1 MQAFSRVAVLYLL
14 IFCSLPVFSQKH
26 RTLVWST
33 DGNSY
38 YSAEDEGILRYHLP
52 DHTKEVIVAS
62 ADLLPMAQEGAE
74 AIKSFSVSADARKIL
89 IFTHAEKVWRYET
102 RGDYWV
108 YDLGTR
114 SLKQLGSSLPAS
126 SLMFAKLSPDGS
138 KAAYVSGHN
147 LYTEDLAKSR
157 ISQLTHDGS
166 RKMINGT
173 FDWVYEEEFD
183 CRDGFR
189 WSPDSRSI
197 AYWQIA
203 DTATRDYLMLNT
215 TDSVYSHTVPVEYPV
230 AGQLPSPYR
239 IGVVDVATDAVVW
252 MKLPGDAQ
260 YGTYLPRMEWAAN
273 SSELIVQHLNRRQN
287 ESRLMLC
294 SVKDGNAQVIYQEHD
309 SAWIDVISSWADDYK
324 YGGWDW
330 LSGGAEFLWPSDKDG
345 WNHLYRISRSGKNE
359 TLVTKGNFDVMDI
372 VRVDEKDNLLFFMAS
387 PDNATQAYLYRCR
400 LDGKGNA
407 ERVSPADEPGTHYY
421 EISPNGR
428 FAFHRFSN
436 YYTPTQAEWL
446 SLPAHQAI
454 TGSSR
459 VTKPVKPATA
469 HMEFFTVKT
478 ADGISMDGWMTKPPD
493 FDPAKKYPVLFYVY
507 TEPAAQTVV
516 DSYGTGDNIL
526 YQGDL
531 SADGYIYISLDG
543 RGTPAPK
550 GAAWR
555 KAIYRKIGQVNIRD
569 QAMAAAKILQ
579 WPFVDTSRIA
589 VWGWSGGGSATL
601 NLMFQH
607 PEIYKTGIAVA
618 AVGNELTYDNI
629 YQERYMGIPQETR
642 ADYLRGSAITYA
654 RNLQGNLL
662 YIHGTGDDNVH
673 YNNAEMLINELI
685 KYNKYISV
693 MPYPNRSHGIRE
705 GEGTR
710 EHLAMTFTRYLQTHC
725 PGGGK

>member
-1 MQAFSRVAVLYLL
+1 MQAFSRVFFMAWL

-26 RTLVWST
+26 RSLVWST
-33 DGNSY
+33 DGNYY
-38 YSAEDEGILRYHLP
+38 YSVADEGILRYHLP
-52 DHTKEVIVAS
+52 DHSKEVLIAS
-62 ADLLPMAQEGAE
+62 AELQPMAQDGAE
-74 AIKSFSVSADARKIL
+74 AIKSFSVSADGRKIL
-89 IFTHAEKVWRYET
+89 IFTNTEKVWRYET

-108 YDLGTR
+108 YDLTAR
-114 SLKQLGSSLPAS
+114 SLKQLGASLPVS

-147 LYTEDLAKSR
+147 LYTEELAKGR

-203 DTATRDYLMLNT
+203 DTATRDYLMLNS

-239 IGVVDVATDAVVW
+239 IGVVDVTTAAVVW
-252 MKLPGDAQ
+252 MKLPVDAQ

-287 ESRLMLC
+287 ESRVMLC
-294 SVKDGNAQVIYQEHD
+294 SVKDGRAQTVYHETD

-330 LSGGAEFLWPSDKDG
+330 LSGGGEFLWPSEKDG
-345 WNHLYRISRSGKNE
+345 WKHLYRIGRSGKNE
-359 TLVTKGNFDVMDI
+359 TLVTKGSFDVMDI
-372 VRVDEKDNLLFFMAS
+372 VRIDEKDNLLFFMAS
-387 PDNATQAYLYRCR
+387 PDNATQAYLYKCR

-421 EISPNGR
+421 EISPNGK

-436 YYTPTQAEWL
+436 YYTPDQTEWL
-446 SLPAHQAI
+446 SLPAHQPI
-454 TGSSR
+454 SGSSR
-459 VTKPVKPATA
+459 VTKPVKPASV

-478 ADGISMDGWMTKPPD
+478 ADGISMDGWMTKPAD
-493 FDPAKKYPVLFYVY
+493 FDPSKKYPVLFYVY
-507 TEPAAQTVV
+507 TEPAAQTVL
-516 DSYGTGDNIL
+516 DSYGTGNNVL

-550 GAAWR
+550 GSAWR
-555 KAIYRKIGQVNIRD
+555 KAIYRRIGQVNIRD
-569 QAMAAAKILQ
+569 QAMAAARILE

-642 ADYLRGSAITYA
+642 ADYIRGSAITYA

-662 YIHGTGDDNVH
+662 YVHGTGDDNVH

-685 KYNKYISV
+685 KYNKYFSV

-710 EHLAMTFTRYLQTHC
+710 EHLGMMFTRYLQTHC